1 MDFIQIIGTDGPVI
15 IPLNKILY
23 IEENG
28 KMKDECLIVL
38 EGELEMPA
46 FHSLKEIADKIAVVN
61 TKNRKSP
68 LSVEVKKYEKPTA
81 NIGGEW

>member
-23 IEENG
+23 IEQNG

-46 FHSLKEIADKIAVVN
+46 FHSCSLLNQDV
-61 TKNRKSP
+61 
-68 LSVEVKKYEKPTA
+68 
-81 NIGGEW
+81 

>member
-1 MDFIQIIGTDGPVI
+1 MDFIQIIGPDGI
-15 IPLNKILY
+15 ALIPLNKILY
-23 IEENG
+23 IEQNG

-46 FHSLKEIADKIAVVN
+46 FHSLKQIAEKIEFVN

-81 NIGGEW
+81 NVGGEW